1 MEKETLLFFI
11 KATLKD
17 EKHLGSNLKK
27 QCIDYVDDLLKKNQ
41 ELKNQLEKRTKMY
54 QNAYNYSQKM
64 GSNAIILETQ
74 QEEQRAFDKCMKAIR
89 RLLIEEKQ
97 CKQKL
102 ERIQKDKMNCIRVL
116 LDDKYCEEI
125 IGDDK

>member
-1 MEKETLLFFI
+1 MNK
-11 KATLKD
+11 
-17 EKHLGSNLKK
+17 
-27 QCIDYVDDLLKKNQ
+27 
-41 ELKNQLEKRTKMY
+41 
-54 QNAYNYSQKM
+54 
-64 GSNAIILETQ
+64 
-74 QEEQRAFDKCMKAIR
+74 EEQQAFDKCMKQIK

-125 IGDDK
+125 IKEPNKNNNSQ

>member
-1 MEKETLLFFI
+1 MNK
-11 KATLKD
+11 
-17 EKHLGSNLKK
+17 
-27 QCIDYVDDLLKKNQ
+27 
-41 ELKNQLEKRTKMY
+41 
-54 QNAYNYSQKM
+54 
-64 GSNAIILETQ
+64 
-74 QEEQRAFDKCMKAIR
+74 EEQQAFDKCMKQIK

-125 IGDDK
+125 IGVKDEIK

>member
-1 MEKETLLFFI
+1 M
-11 KATLKD
+11 
-17 EKHLGSNLKK
+17 N
-27 QCIDYVDDLLKKNQ
+27 NQ
-41 ELKNQLEKRTKMY
+41 EKQ
-54 QNAYNYSQKM
+54 
-64 GSNAIILETQ
+64 
-74 QEEQRAFDKCMKAIR
+74 AFEKCMKQIK

-125 IGDDK
+125 IGVNEK